1 MCLPSY
7 ALKRSVMYLEMAE
20 KLRRCLVDVPVF
32 SRETLAQFFGVPTH
46 CFSRDGDVYTFH
58 QSGSHAA
65 VSYVLKGTL
74 FFADTRQIVRG
85 YPRILP
91 TSDYTPERFAVAE
104 ERALFRALRD
114 GEVVVEKKEDGVN
127 IRLYLHN
134 DQPQF
139 ATRDVYN
146 GSNPLVSAGIENVR
160 GLGIDYGAQ
169 AKRLIDKQYP
179 RAHALA
185 ALGYTPCFEML
196 LPEVDT
202 VIPADVPDMVLIDV
216 IDPDF
221 VFVDRLEKERIAE
234 DYGLRVV
241 GLQGRMVGGSEAGD
255 VYKRLRGLEHLAAQ
269 AGIEGYVVKG
279 RFEQSDQVFIKV
291 KPAGVRD
298 AHRVFSPGDLAAVW
312 EAVAQDFAPD
322 YLADREFAEEAML
335 DYLGAHGRNARW
347 QVQDFLASHESGN
360 SSA

>member
-1 MCLPSY
+1 
-7 ALKRSVMYLEMAE
+7 MYLEIAE
-20 KLRRCLVDVPVF
+20 KLRRCLADVPVF
-32 SRETLAQFFGVPTH
+32 TRETLAGFFGVPPH
-46 CFSRDGDVYTFH
+46 SFSRDGDVYTFH

-74 FFADTRQIVRG
+74 FFAGTHQIVRG

-91 TSDYTPERFAVAE
+91 TSDYTPERFAIAE

-114 GEVVVEKKEDGVN
+114 GEVIVEKKEDGVN
-127 IRLYLHN
+127 IRLYIHN
-134 DQPQF
+134 DQPCF

-169 AKRLIDKQYP
+169 ARRLVDKLCP
-179 RAHALA
+179 RAYGLA

-202 VIPADVPDMVLIDV
+202 VIPADVPNLILIDV

-234 DYGLRVV
+234 DYGLRLVA
-241 GLQGRMVGGSEAGD
+241 LQGRLVGGSEAGD
-255 VYKRLRGLEHLAAQ
+255 VYKRLRGLEHLAVQ

-291 KPAGVRD
+291 KPASVRD
-298 AHRVFSPGDLAAVW
+298 AHRVFSGGDLQAVW
-312 EAVAQDFAPD
+312 DAVTEDFAAE

-335 DYLGAHGRNARW
+335 DYLGARGRNARW
-347 QVQDFLASHESGN
+347 QVQDFLASHQSTDAPSTQHPRALTGD
-360 SSA
+360 